1 MCQFQTHIVIKK
13 KRRRRRSSKSSSSS
27 RRRRRRP
34 NLNHDA
40 RLVVYSPKNLL
51 QVFLGEEDDDD
62 TRTMREKQP
71 AQNETTRRT
80 TRTRTTRTI
89 YHRVFHRSKRPGF
102 DKLCSI
108 PLHFINVVNVVMLK
122 EREREREREREER
135 RRKKAVKKEKKSK
148 NREKQNK
155 KKGRQAEL
163 RTNISSVFCFDGA
176 RISFDRAHA

>member
-1 MCQFQTHIVIKK
+1 
-13 KRRRRRSSKSSSSS
+13 
-27 RRRRRRP
+27 
-34 NLNHDA
+34 
-40 RLVVYSPKNLL
+40 LVVYSPKNLL

-122 EREREREREREER
+122 EREREREREKERER
-135 RRKKAVKKEKKSK
+135 REKKKKSSQKRKKIEKS
-148 NREKQNK
+148 RK
-155 KKGRQAEL
+155 KKQKKRQTGRA
-163 RTNISSVFCFDGA
+163 
-176 RISFDRAHA
+176 